1 MVEQYSASPRFLP
14 IAGTAILAAVLGFAG
29 GWVAPLAGATR
40 GANEDLVREYLLE
53 HPQIPPEAMERL
65 QSRDMATRLAP
76 IRQQVKTPFPGAFL
90 GNPDGKI
97 VLVEFSDYACGYC
110 RQSLAEV
117 DALIAQNKDLKVVMR
132 ELPILSPA
140 SEQAARMA
148 LAAAQQG
155 KYNAFHKEMFET
167 GRPSAQ
173 TIDQAARKVGLDL
186 DKAHAA
192 MVSAEVTA
200 EIQRNLAWPSSLG
213 LTARQAGL
221 SAMRPFPGPSGAMRW
236 PKRLPAPARNDFP

>member
-40 GANEDLVREYLLE
+40 GATEDIVREYILE
-53 HPQIPPEAMERL
+53 HPEILPEAMERL

-200 EIQRNLAWPSSLG
+200 EIQRNLAVAEQLG
-213 LTARQAGL
+213 LNGTPSWVIGDEA
-221 SAMRPFPGPSGAMRW
+221 FSGAVG
-236 PKRLPAPARNDFP
+236 RNALAKAIASTRKE